1 MSPLLFKD
9 IELLAE
15 ITEIKRIYSVIENSL
30 MNSNPACLVVTS
42 GFPGEG
48 KTTMVA
54 ALSAI
59 AARQSDKR
67 VLAIDLHWHNPA
79 LHSWFGLEPAFDMDD
94 LRREKP
100 IVDMAQPSGLN
111 NLDILTARKS
121 TQDEVEWDG
130 DPSALGTDIMRK
142 AREAYDFVVVDTNSI
157 FPTNRHMM
165 DPVAISKASDGVALV
180 VLANV
185 TPRQPL
191 KRSRMFLETAGA
203 NVLGVIV
210 NQWKNPL
217 A

>member
-1 MSPLLFKD
+1 MSTLITKD
-9 IELLAE
+9 IELPAE

-67 VLAIDLHWHNPA
+67 VLAMDLHWHNPA

-121 TQDEVEWDG
+121 TQDEVEWGG
-130 DPSALGTDIMRK
+130 DASALGTDIMRK

-165 DPVAISKASDGVALV
+165 DPVAISKTADGVALV
-180 VLANV
+180 ALANV

>member
-1 MSPLLFKD
+1 MSTLLSKD

-30 MNSNPACLVVTS
+30 LNSTPACLVITS

-48 KTTMVA
+48 KTTMA
-54 ALSAI
+54 ATLSAI

-67 VLAIDLHWHNPA
+67 VLAMDLHWHNPD
-79 LHSWFGLEPAFDMDD
+79 LHSWFGLEPALDMDD
-94 LRREKP
+94 LRQKKP
-100 IVDMAQPSGLN
+100 IEDMAQPSGLN
-111 NLDILTARKS
+111 NLDILTAIKS
-121 TQDEVEWDG
+121 TQGEVEWG
-130 DPSALGTDIMRK
+130 GYPSALGMDIMRK
-142 AREAYDFVVVDTNSI
+142 ARDAYDFVVVDTNSI
-157 FPTNRHMM
+157 FPTNRHMI
-165 DPVAISKASDGVALV
+165 DPVAISKAADGVALI

-191 KRSRMFLETAGA
+191 KRSRLFLETAGA
-203 NVLGVIV
+203 NVIGVIV

>member
-30 MNSNPACLVVTS
+30 MKSNPACLVVTS
-42 GFPGEG
+42 GAPGEG
-48 KTTMVA
+48 KTTMA
-54 ALSAI
+54 AAISAS
-59 AARQSDKR
+59 AARQSNKR
-67 VLAIDLHWHNPA
+67 VLAVDFHWHAPA
-79 LHSWFGLEPAFDMDD
+79 LHSWFGLEPTLEIDD
-94 LRREKP
+94 LRRGKP
-100 IVDMAQPSGLN
+100 IVDMAQSSGLN

-130 DPSALGTDIMRK
+130 DAHSLGTEIMRQ
-142 AREAYDFVVVDTNSI
+142 AREAYDFVVLDTNSI
-157 FPTNRHMM
+157 FPTNRRMM
-165 DPVAISKASDGVALV
+165 DPVTISKAADGVALV

-191 KRSRMFLETAGA
+191 KRASMFLETAGA

>member
-30 MNSNPACLVVTS
+30 FNYNPACLVVTS

-54 ALSAI
+54 TLAAI
-59 AARQSDKR
+59 AARQNDKR
-67 VLAIDLHWHNPA
+67 VLAMDLHWHNPA

-100 IVDMAQPSGLN
+100 IEEMAQSSGLN

-130 DPSALGTDIMRK
+130 DPPALGTDIMRK

-165 DPVAISKASDGVALV
+165 DPVAISKTADGVALV

-191 KRSRMFLETAGA
+191 KRSRLFLETAGA
-203 NVLGVIV
+203 NVLGAIV

>member
-15 ITEIKRIYSVIENSL
+15 IAEIKRIYSVIENSL
-30 MNSNPACLVVTS
+30 MKSSPACLVVTS
-42 GFPGEG
+42 GTPEEG
-48 KTTMVA
+48 KTTLVA
-54 ALSAI
+54 ALAAS

-67 VLAIDLHWHNPA
+67 VLAVDLHWHAPA
-79 LHSWFGLEPAFDMDD
+79 LHSWFGLEPTFDIDD

-100 IVDMAQPSGLN
+100 IVDMAQSSGLN
-111 NLDILTARKS
+111 NLDILTARQS
-121 TQDEVEWDG
+121 TQDKVEWNG
-130 DPSALGTDIMRK
+130 SAPALGTEIMRK

-157 FPTNRHMM
+157 FPTNRRMM
-165 DPVAISKASDGVALV
+165 DPVTISKAADGVALV

-217 A
+217 V

>member
-9 IELLAE
+9 MELLAE

-59 AARQSDKR
+59 AARESDKR
-67 VLAIDLHWHNPA
+67 VLAMDLHWHAPA
-79 LHSWFGLEPAFDMDD
+79 LHSWFGLEPSFDMDD
-94 LRREKP
+94 LNRKKP
-100 IVDMAQPSGLN
+100 IVDMAQSSGLN
-111 NLDILTARKS
+111 NLDILTAKKS
-121 TQDEVEWDG
+121 THDEIEWDG
-130 DPSALGTDIMRK
+130 DASALGTDIMRK
-142 AREAYDFVVVDTNSI
+142 ARESYDFVVVDTNSI

-165 DPVAISKASDGVALV
+165 DPVAISKAADGVALV

>member
-1 MSPLLFKD
+1 MSPLLYKD

-48 KTTMVA
+48 KTTMAA

-67 VLAIDLHWHNPA
+67 VLAMDLHWHNPA

-100 IVDMAQPSGLN
+100 IEDMAQSSGLN

-121 TQDEVEWDG
+121 TQNEVEWNEDV
-130 DPSALGTDIMRK
+130 STLGTDIMRK
-142 AREAYDFVVVDTNSI
+142 ARETYDFVVVDTNSI
-157 FPTNRHMM
+157 FPTNRRMM
-165 DPVAISKASDGVALV
+165 DPVAISRAADVVALV
-180 VLANV
+180 TLANV

>member
-1 MSPLLFKD
+1 MSPLLSKD
-9 IELLAE
+9 IELLSE

-48 KTTMVA
+48 KTTMA
-54 ALSAI
+54 ATLSAI

-67 VLAIDLHWHNPA
+67 VLAMDLHWHNPA
-79 LHSWFGLEPAFDMDD
+79 LHSWFGLEQALDMED
-94 LRREKP
+94 LRSKKP
-100 IVDMAQPSGLN
+100 IEDMAQSSGFN

-121 TQDEVEWDG
+121 NQDEVVGDG
-130 DPSALGTDIMRK
+130 NASALGTDLMRK
-142 AREAYDFVVVDTNSI
+142 ARDAYDFVVVDTNPI

-165 DPVAISKASDGVALV
+165 DPVSISKAADGVALV

-203 NVLGVIV
+203 NLLGVIV

>member
-1 MSPLLFKD
+1 MSPLLYKD

-30 MNSNPACLVVTS
+30 LNYNPACLVVTS

-48 KTTMVA
+48 KTTIVA
-54 ALSAI
+54 LLSSI

-67 VLAIDLHWHNPA
+67 VLALDLHWYNPD

-94 LRREKP
+94 LRQKKP
-100 IVDMAQPSGLN
+100 IVDMAQSSGLN

-121 TQDEVEWDG
+121 TQDEMEWDV
-130 DPSALGTDIMRK
+130 DASTLGMDIIRK

-157 FPTNRHMM
+157 FPTNRRMM
-165 DPVAISKASDGVALV
+165 DPVAISRAADGVALV
-180 VLANV
+180 TLANV

>member
-1 MSPLLFKD
+1 
-9 IELLAE
+9 
-15 ITEIKRIYSVIENSL
+15 
-30 MNSNPACLVVTS
+30 
-42 GFPGEG
+42 
-48 KTTMVA
+48 MVA
-54 ALSAI
+54 TLAAI
-59 AARQSDKR
+59 AARQNDKR
-67 VLAIDLHWHNPA
+67 VLAMDLHWHNPA

-94 LRREKP
+94 LKREKP
-100 IVDMAQPSGLN
+100 IVDMTQPSGLN
-111 NLDILTARKS
+111 NLDIITARKS

-130 DPSALGTDIMRK
+130 DASALGTDIMRK

-191 KRSRMFLETAGA
+191 KRSRMFLETSGA

-210 NQWKNPL
+210 NQWINPL